1 MAKINWTV
9 QAKNDLIAIG
19 EFIAQDSAK
28 FSKIQIFRIR
38 DRVKQLKDFPQL
50 GRIVPEFDKETIRE
64 LILGNYRIIYKL
76 LESGEIDILTIH
88 HSARVIRH

>member
-19 EFIAQDSAK
+19 EFIAQNSTK
-28 FSKIQIFRIR
+28 FSKIQILRIR
-38 DRVKQLKDFPQL
+38 DRVKQLREFPQS

-64 LILGNYRIIYKL
+64 LILGSYRIVYKL
-76 LESGEIDILTIH
+76 LDTGEIDILTVH
-88 HSARVIRH
+88 HSARVIRL